1 MCILINC
8 FNAKLSLFRE
18 TLPVAMTVRFTASA
32 VIMWPICY
40 GDTCFN
46 FRPLEIQPIV
56 RQVIA
61 YGRLKIIGNFKQSSL
76 KWSLTKGG
84 RL

>member
-32 VIMWPICY
+32 VMMWPICY

-46 FRPLEIQPIV
+46 FRPFSRDTADCASSDL
-56 RQVIA
+56 
-61 YGRLKIIGNFKQSSL
+61 GNL
-76 KWSLTKGG
+76 NNHL
-84 RL
+84 

>member
-32 VIMWPICY
+32 VMMWPICY
-40 GDTCFN
+40 GDPFFQFPPVTRDTADC
-46 FRPLEIQPIV
+46 V
-56 RQVIA
+56 SSD
-61 YGRLKIIGNFKQSSL
+61 RLREVKNNWRF
-76 KWSLTKGG
+76 
-84 RL
+84 